1 MVDGVASYVAECFWP
16 DVAESD
22 LAALDTRV
30 RDVTAGLR
38 DDEKVRYLGAL
49 LLREDEV
56 VLCQFEG
63 EADAVRSVAER
74 AQIPF
79 ERILETDRSPW
90 SAANPDG

>member
-1 MVDGVASYVAECFWP
+1 MDGVASYVAECFWP
-16 DVAESD
+16 DVTQSD
-22 LAALDTRV
+22 LEALDARV
-30 RDVTAGLR
+30 RQVSRVAR
-38 DDEKVRYLGAL
+38 ERRVRYLGSI
-49 LLREDEV
+49 LLRQDEV

-63 EADAVRSVAER
+63 SAGAVRDIAER

>member
-1 MVDGVASYVAECFWP
+1 VLLARRHPVDLE
-16 DVAESD
+16 
-22 LAALDTRV
+22 ALDARV
-30 RDVTAGLR
+30 RQVSRVAR
-38 DDEKVRYLGAL
+38 ERRVRYLGSI
-49 LLREDEV
+49 LLRQDEV

-63 EADAVRSVAER
+63 SAGAVRDVAER